1 MPHASATIIVDA
13 RLHWVVPVPESQ
25 VGSARAASCEQL
37 AAFCAELDALQAT
50 FPGAG
55 RAGGDSSL
63 WVGAIA
69 LAVLESLR
77 EPPELPFIGEPFGG
91 QDGTD

>member
-1 MPHASATIIVDA
+1 MPGTDSTVAIDA
-13 RLHWVVPVPESQ
+13 QLLWVVRVPELQ
-25 VGSARAASCEQL
+25 AGAARAASREQL
-37 AAFCAELDALQAT
+37 AAFCAEFDALQAT
-50 FPGAG
+50 LPGAG
-55 RAGGDSSL
+55 HAGGGSGV

-91 QDGTD
+91 EDGTD